1 MVQLHHDPP
10 VQARHDMQSARIPSK
25 VLLVKVSNQVHPIDL
40 NVMTQ
45 IFNNDTI
52 GCPGKPTPNS
62 RPRWEQARR
71 S

>member
-1 MVQLHHDPP
+1 
-10 VQARHDMQSARIPSK
+10 MQSARIPSK